1 MLVLVPLTVR
11 IKQLRAERGPGPSH
25 RTLQRDELAAF
36 CPILTRPHTHATGKS
51 RLCWFPEHLMKQ
63 DAQRPGP
70 KRHQHCGQWKECSS
84 QKSSNNPLQSHPQR
98 PVGVHQ
104 CRSRFSTEDAIGGS
118 HAHHPKG
125 WAENQ
130 VAGRRLPLEPNLQ
143 SVHSH
148 EFTDFWVD
156 EEDKKTLRDAHDASE
171 DRLSD
176 S

>member
-1 MLVLVPLTVR
+1 MLVHVPLTVR
-11 IKQLRAERGPGPSH
+11 IKQLRTERGPGPSH

-36 CPILTRPHTHATGKS
+36 WPILTCPHTHATGES

-70 KRHQHCGQWKECSS
+70 KRHQHCGQRTECSS

-130 VAGRRLPLEPNLQ
+130 VAGRRLPLEPTDSQ
-143 SVHSH
+143 
-148 EFTDFWVD
+148 FTAMRSRIS
-156 EEDKKTLRDAHDASE
+156 ELMKKTKRHFVML
-171 DRLSD
+171 LMQVKTISD